1 MGSNTDITADNFS
14 KKMFEGMGSIPH
26 GKDTQVFEYFK
37 YQTDDGGK
45 TTVCHSD
52 QSGNALCIIKNGSR
66 AYKGFEA
73 ERIL

>member
-1 MGSNTDITADNFS
+1 
-14 KKMFEGMGSIPH
+14 MFEGMGSIPH
-26 GKDTQVFEYFK
+26 GKDTQVSEYFK

-45 TTVCHSD
+45 TTVCLSD
-52 QSGNALCIIKNGSR
+52 QSGNALCIIKKGSR